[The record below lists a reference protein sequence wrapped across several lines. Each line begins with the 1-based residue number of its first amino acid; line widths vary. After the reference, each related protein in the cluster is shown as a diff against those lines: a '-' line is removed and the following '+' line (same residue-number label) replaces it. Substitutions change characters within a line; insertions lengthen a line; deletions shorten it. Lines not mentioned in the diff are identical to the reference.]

1 MTLTL
6 TVFPSVV
13 LKYNEQHETTFS
25 AYNRTHLRLKCRVI
39 TSEHLMDEVYLNS
52 LTLAPIS
59 LVIIGPF
66 GKGYDTLW
74 LVKSAL
80 YHSTV
85 EWQLIQT

>member
-6 TVFPSVV
+6 TVFSSMV
-13 LKYNEQHETTFS
+13 LKCNEQHKTTFS
-25 AYNRTHLRLKCRVI
+25 AYNRTHLTVKCRVI
-39 TSEHLMDEVYLNS
+39 TSEHLLDEVYLNS

-59 LVIIGPF
+59 LVVIGPF
-66 GKGYDTLW
+66 AKGYDTLW

-85 EWQLIQT
+85 EWQLIKT